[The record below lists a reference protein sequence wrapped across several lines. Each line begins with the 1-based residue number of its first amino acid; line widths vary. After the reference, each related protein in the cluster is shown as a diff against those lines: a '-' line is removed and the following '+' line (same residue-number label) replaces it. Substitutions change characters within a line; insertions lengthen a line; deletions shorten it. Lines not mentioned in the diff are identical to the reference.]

1 MHPMTRV
8 GAEPKPPWRLV
19 PRAVR
24 WQVDELT
31 AAHVQR
37 ALRVWGGYAPSPT
50 FRLFLVDGRSVFF
63 KGVNPT
69 SNEHMHRALAA
80 EERVYRELTP
90 WITPWAPAFLGS
102 FREADWHVLLL
113 EDVAGTRVP
122 PWSPRRVHT
131 AMRGYAA
138 FHRHSLGQLL
148 PEWLSRERHR
158 AFARIWANL
167 ADESGGLEGMASLAG
182 ARATEALDWTRA
194 ALDALGSAAERLLD
208 APPPH
213 ALLHFDTRSDN
224 LRLQPGGGIRLF
236 DWPYAC
242 VGPPELDLAAFAQ
255 SITYEGGPDPDD
267 CMAAYTRDL
276 AVRTDVMDASIA
288 AMAGYFANHAWR
300 DEIPDL
306 PRVRSIQR
314 RQLQSSLTW
323 AARHLHLPPP
333 DWLAALSP

>member
-1 MHPMTRV
+1 MGRI
-8 GAEPKPPWRLV
+8 GAEPKPPWRVV
-19 PRAVR
+19 PPAVKGHT
-24 WQVDELT
+24 EHLIG
-31 AAHVQR
+31 AAVER

-50 FRLFLVDGRSVFF
+50 FRLFLSDGRRVFF

-69 SNEHMHRALAA
+69 SNQHMHAALTA
-80 EERVYRELTP
+80 EERVYGELTP
-90 WITPWAPAFLGS
+90 WIMPWAPAFLGS

-122 PWSPRRVHT
+122 PWTSRRVQS
-131 AMRGYAA
+131 AMHGYAA
-138 FHRHSLGQLL
+138 FHRHSLGLDL
-148 PEWLSRERHR
+148 PEWLSRERHQ

-167 ADESGGLEGMASLAG
+167 ADEPGGLQGMASLAG
-182 ARATEALDWTRA
+182 ARATEALEWTCA
-194 ALDALGSAAERLLD
+194 ALATLRSTAEQLSG

-224 LRLQPGGGIRLF
+224 LRLRPGGGVRLF

-255 SITYEGGPDPDD
+255 SITCEGGPDPDE
-267 CMAAYTRDL
+267 CVAAYTLHLKVRPDL
-276 AVRTDVMDASIA
+276 MDASIA
-288 AMAGYFANHAWR
+288 AMSGYFANLAWR
-300 DEIPDL
+300 DEIPNL

-323 AARHLHLPPP
+323 AARRLHLPPP